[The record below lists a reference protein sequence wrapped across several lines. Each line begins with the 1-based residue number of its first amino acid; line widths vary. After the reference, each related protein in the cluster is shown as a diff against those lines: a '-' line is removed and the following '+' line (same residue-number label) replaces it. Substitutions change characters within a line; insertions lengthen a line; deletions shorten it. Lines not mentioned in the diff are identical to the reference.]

1 MKSRN
6 LMPPFR
12 MVKRRVQTA
21 LRWWTLAGGLYAL
34 LLVVT
39 YAVFWAK
46 FHHPREDLAG
56 QIEAVSSTIAQSRK
70 ACDVQQRIL
79 SAALVEQAAN
89 RSMGNQ
95 PDWSVL
101 LTALADEL
109 GDDIV
114 FRTCRLESPLSPNAA
129 TASPQGA
136 RIQLSGLGRT
146 QAAVSKFVFRLEES
160 GLLDQV
166 KLLRASRE
174 SLGDGSAIAF
184 IVDCGLSAS
193 GGKK

>member
-1 MKSRN
+1 MKTRN

-12 MVKRRVQTA
+12 MSKRRVRTA
-21 LRWWTLAGGLYAL
+21 LRWWTLGGGLYAL

-39 YAVFWAK
+39 FAVFWAR
-46 FHHPREDLAG
+46 FHRPGQDLAG
-56 QIEAVSSTIAQSRK
+56 QIQAVSTTIAQSRT

-79 SAALVEQAAN
+79 SAALIEQAAN
-89 RSMGNQ
+89 RSVGNQ

-101 LTALADEL
+101 LTALANEL

-114 FRTCRLESPLSPNAA
+114 FRSCRLESPLPPSAA
-129 TASPQGA
+129 TASPQAA
-136 RIQLSGLGRT
+136 RIQLSGLGKT

-166 KLLRASRE
+166 KLLRAARE
-174 SLGDGSAIAF
+174 SLGDGSAVAF
-184 IVDCGLSAS
+184 TIDCGLSAS